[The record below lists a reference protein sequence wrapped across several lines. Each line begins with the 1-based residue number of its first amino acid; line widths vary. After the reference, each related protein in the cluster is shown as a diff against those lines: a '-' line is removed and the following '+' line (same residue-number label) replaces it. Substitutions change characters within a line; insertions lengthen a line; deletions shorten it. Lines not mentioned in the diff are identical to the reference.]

1 MDVSGYRA
9 LAPRLWRQH
18 LVPFAAAFV
27 TLTAFMLVHQI
38 VKHLPPLRA
47 SAAASGAIF
56 KVFVFTVPF
65 IVALTLPMAVLVAV
79 LRVFTARTG
88 IDQIL
93 ALQRLGVTS
102 LRLAAVVLAGAA
114 LVSGLAL
121 LWNNRVVPWSN
132 HELRTLLVEIQ
143 RPKAST
149 LSERSYKG
157 DRELII
163 EELRRGASSAADEA
177 RRAAADGDKAM
188 EQAALERAA
197 AYTVEIQKKYAVSAQ
212 CLVFALL
219 GAAVGLRVR
228 GGGWPVVIAVSLPV
242 FWMEYVGLIA
252 GEALRDRL
260 LVSPFIAMWTVN
272 LILTIVSCGLLWS
285 INKSVCADPSEPV
298 RYPPN

>member
-9 LAPRLWRQH
+9 LAPRLWRHH

-27 TLTAFMLVHQI
+27 TLTALMLVHQI
-38 VKHLPPLRA
+38 VKHLPSLRA
-47 SAAASGAIF
+47 SAAESAAIF

-65 IVALTLPMAVLVAV
+65 IVAMTLPMAVLVAV

-93 ALQRLGVTS
+93 ALQRLRVTP

-114 LVSGLAL
+114 LPSGLAL
-121 LWNNRVVPWSN
+121 LWNDRVVPWSN

-143 RPKAST
+143 RPKTST

-157 DRELII
+157 DRELTI

-177 RRAAADGDKAM
+177 RRAAADGDKAID
-188 EQAALERAA
+188 QASLERAA
-197 AYTVEIQKKYAVSAQ
+197 ACTVGIQQKYAVSAQ
-212 CLVFALL
+212 GLWFALL

-228 GGGWPVVIAVSLPV
+228 GGGWPLVIPLSLPL
-242 FWMEYVGLIA
+242 FCLEYV
-252 GEALRDRL
+252 RL
-260 LVSPFIAMWTVN
+260 
-272 LILTIVSCGLLWS
+272 
-285 INKSVCADPSEPV
+285 
-298 RYPPN
+298 